1 MIFCVHLFRPSRLVA
16 NVSLHEPHSV
26 LLLMP
31 TSFQVRAFLVV
42 GRASLRLKNTAVVG
56 AIDCALHSLRPP
68 QLPSLAAGLLRL
80 RSLRLQTIFDGYVLA
95 LRRHH
100 SFVVVL
106 ARFTPLSTRH
116 RLWRFALQRNL
127 RLPFRLVRTGSC
139 TPFSNRREPPS
150 AANLPP
156 DRGLMNARKFAGGTR
171 YIIRQGQVC
180 SRLLY

>member
-1 MIFCVHLFRPSRLVA
+1 MRVARLIFRVHLFRPSRLVA

-26 LLLMP
+26 LRLMP

-56 AIDCALHSLRPP
+56 AIDCALHSLRHP

-116 RLWRFALQRNL
+116 L
-127 RLPFRLVRTGSC
+127 RLPFRLVRTGIC

-180 SRLLY
+180 SRL